1 MNVLIVDDNKNNR
14 MILKLL
20 LEDYQENEKDI
31 SFNITEAEDGLIAI
45 EKVKNTS
52 YDLIFMDIMMPNL
65 DGIAATASIRRLD
78 KKAMIIAVSAVDDNE
93 RKKIIL
99 NNGAEDYI
107 SKPVNGDI
115 FNVRLQSY
123 LKLIQ
128 SRQGS
133 FISPKRPHNLFSR
146 DIYPYHMHF
155 DGESEDMLASFWE
168 YYLVNNTPYEGISDI
183 VRFIYD
189 MALTA
194 VEKGEEVNIYEEN
207 TDFSMYLTLEV
218 ASGFDPDMIMHF
230 ADKNSVVDNYKLE
243 DRVLSTSLS
252 KVKVHN
258 FIERSD
264 QDRRKEVRTSLEVNS
279 EKQEPTVEAVT
290 EPKTT
295 IVEDTPQEIV
305 ENQVFDFLDP
315 EDFEDLQEYISKL
328 NSLLL
333 IVGSSSIEDYE
344 VDEMVVTLLQLSK
357 TACSYNDLYKIGAS
371 LGDLGN
377 AINSYK
383 EAFVE
388 KSSDLGPLAV
398 AFGGD
403 LSQWFRLLF
412 IEGAPSIDF
421 LDDSIVSN
429 AQMIESFINPN
440 ATVAAQEDEVDD
452 IFDF

>member
-20 LEDYQENEKDI
+20 LEDYQENDNSVKFDV
-31 SFNITEAEDGLIAI
+31 TEAEDGMIAI
-45 EKVKNTS
+45 DAVKNSS

-115 FNVRLQSY
+115 FSVRLQSY

-128 SRQGS
+128 SRQGNFVS
-133 FISPKRPHNLFSR
+133 AKRSHNLFSK
-146 DIYPYHMHF
+146 DIYPYHIHF
-155 DGESEDMLASFWE
+155 DGESEDMLSSFWE
-168 YYLVNNTPYEGISDI
+168 YYLLNNTPYEGISDI

-189 MALTA
+189 MALTSL
-194 VEKGEEVNIYEEN
+194 EKGEGVNIYEEN
-207 TDFSMYLTLEV
+207 RDFFMYLTLE
-218 ASGFDPDMIMHF
+218 AKSEFDPDMIMHY
-230 ADKNSVVDNYKLE
+230 ADKNNVIENYKLE
-243 DRVLSTSLS
+243 GKVLSASLS
-252 KVKVHN
+252 KVKIHN

-264 QDRRKEVRTSLEVNS
+264 VDRRKETRPI
-279 EKQEPTVEAVT
+279 EKVET
-290 EPKTT
+290 ENKDA
-295 IVEDTPQEIV
+295 IVEQKNEVQSTKLEQVAKEV
-305 ENQVFDFLDP
+305 VSNQVFDFLDT

-333 IVGSSSIEDYE
+333 IVGSSSIEEYE

-383 EAFVE
+383 AAFIE

-403 LSQWFRLLF
+403 LSQWFTLLF

-440 ATVAAQEDEVDD
+440 AMAEVEEEVDD